1 VNPAITI
8 VPASWDKDQERLRHI
23 RYTVFVIEQK
33 VDAREEW
40 DGADVHCHHALAL
53 TADGQAIGTARL
65 HPSGKIGRVAV
76 LEPWRHRGIGRQ
88 LMDYLMQ
95 VAIRERMP
103 RVYLH
108 SQESAVPFYE
118 RLDFVCV
125 GEPFT
130 EANIPH
136 RRMERVLIP

>member
-1 VNPAITI
+1 V
-8 VPASWDKDQERLRHI
+8 
-23 RYTVFVIEQK
+23 
-33 VDAREEW
+33 
-40 DGADVHCHHALAL
+40 LA
-53 TADGQAIGTARL
+53 
-65 HPSGKIGRVAV
+65 
-76 LEPWRHRGIGRQ
+76 PWRNRGIGRQ

-130 EANIPH
+130 EANILH